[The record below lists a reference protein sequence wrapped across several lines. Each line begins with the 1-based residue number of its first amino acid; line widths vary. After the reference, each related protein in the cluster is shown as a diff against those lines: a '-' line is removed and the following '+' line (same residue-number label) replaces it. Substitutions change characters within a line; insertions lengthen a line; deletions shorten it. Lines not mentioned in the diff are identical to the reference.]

1 MHVTTYFYQKRNRSF
16 DYQQRKRIFYKSDEE
31 RSTMVDDHSIV
42 LLPTIDDDQLTQT
55 SDQGNY
61 IMSDLVE
68 MERYSEHA
76 SYNSLCHDSFDDDSF
91 DSNEFV
97 DVLLSDEIKSVCG
110 ELPMTTITVK
120 RSKTLGRSGEESSI
134 TPKLP
139 RKQHGLSSGRTYNV
153 TSSYE
158 TQNTCNPEM
167 PQLSRPVYIALTT
180 EGLSNDRFDQIYRDS
195 VVRLITSSKLSALS
209 RMRVLQNAPHS
220 FLL

>member
-1 MHVTTYFYQKRNRSF
+1 MF
-16 DYQQRKRIFYKSDEE
+16 DKSVEE
-31 RSTMVDDHSIV
+31 RLTMVDDHSIV

-134 TPKLP
+134 TPKLSQ
-139 RKQHGLSSGRTYNV
+139 KQGLSSGRAYNIA
-153 TSSYE
+153 SSYE
-158 TQNTCNPEM
+158 TQNACNPEM
-167 PQLSRPVYIALTT
+167 PLLSQPVLIALTT
-180 EGLSNDRFDQIYRDS
+180 EELSNDRFDQMYRDS
-195 VVRLITSSKLSALS
+195 VVRLITYSKLSALS
-209 RMRVLQNAPHS
+209 RMRVLQHTPLS